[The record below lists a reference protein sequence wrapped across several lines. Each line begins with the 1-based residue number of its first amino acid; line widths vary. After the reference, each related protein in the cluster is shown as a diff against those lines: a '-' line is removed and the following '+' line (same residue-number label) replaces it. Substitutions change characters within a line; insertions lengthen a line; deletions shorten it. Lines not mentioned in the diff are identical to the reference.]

1 MVYGSK
7 RRGPMLIAP
16 AIIVLLLVNII
27 PLMWSF
33 GLSFFKY
40 RANTLKLPKF
50 SWFYSYEKVLT
61 KDNIW
66 EVSTNYCNYCSW
78 KCLVFK

>member
-1 MVYGSK
+1 MNKSSGFLSWFMDPK

-40 RANTLKLPKF
+40 RANT
-50 SWFYSYEKVLT
+50 
-61 KDNIW
+61 
-66 EVSTNYCNYCSW
+66 
-78 KCLVFK
+78 